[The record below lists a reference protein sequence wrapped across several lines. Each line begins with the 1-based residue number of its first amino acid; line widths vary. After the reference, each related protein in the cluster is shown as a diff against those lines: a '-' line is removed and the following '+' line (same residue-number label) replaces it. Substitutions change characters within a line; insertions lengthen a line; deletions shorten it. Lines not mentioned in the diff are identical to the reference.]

1 LEKSYDIFVSDT
13 ILLRKQYPM
22 KFLSLAVAMLWMVL
36 GVAGQST
43 FAADNV
49 KISISNVEGSFLF
62 GAVAA
67 KKGFF
72 AQENLNGELIR
83 IAGNV
88 MVPALANG
96 DIDYTL
102 MFGSVVRATLSNF
115 PFKVVGSFV
124 DSPTGALVGK
134 AAITAPQSLKGKSI
148 AVSSF
153 GAGAY
158 VTAVLTVQHLGM
170 SPNEVKFVA
179 SGGDA
184 GRLAA
189 LQNGLVDAALL
200 NPAAAARAET
210 LGFRVIAKSYE
221 LFTFPYAGLGT
232 TNKKLA
238 EKPAEVKRVLRALI
252 KGSRYMRE
260 NRDETIQVLSDWAKI
275 DRQSASDYYDA
286 TWKSSS
292 PDGSIPE
299 KGLRLVIEDA
309 KSALKINRDISFS
322 EVADDSLVKEVQ
334 REMKLKGR

>member
-1 LEKSYDIFVSDT
+1 MK
-13 ILLRKQYPM
+13 LLLPL
-22 KFLSLAVAMLWMVL
+22 FAAL
-36 GVAGQST
+36 GLVGGLTAKIT

-72 AQENLNGELIR
+72 SQENLHAELIR
-83 IAGNV
+83 IGGNV

-115 PFKVVGSFV
+115 PFKVVASFV

-134 AAITAPQSLKGKSI
+134 TAITTPQSLKGKSI
-148 AVSSF
+148 ALSSF

-200 NPAAAARAET
+200 NPAAAARATGRRRE
-210 LGFRVIAKSYE
+210 A
-221 LFTFPYAGLGT
+221 
-232 TNKKLA
+232 
-238 EKPAEVKRVLRALI
+238 
-252 KGSRYMRE
+252 GSRR
-260 NRDETIQVLSDWAKI
+260 R
-275 DRQSASDYYDA
+275 RSAGA
-286 TWKSSS
+286 PAAP
-292 PDGSIPE
+292 PDS
-299 KGLRLVIEDA
+299 
-309 KSALKINRDISFS
+309 
-322 EVADDSLVKEVQ
+322 
-334 REMKLKGR
+334 GRRRT

>member
-1 LEKSYDIFVSDT
+1 
-13 ILLRKQYPM
+13 M
-22 KFLSLAVAMLWMVL
+22 KFLRLALAVLCIVVGFANQTAV
-36 GVAGQST
+36 
-43 FAADNV
+43 AADAV

-72 AQENLNGELIR
+72 AEENLNAELIR

-102 MFGSVVRATLSNF
+102 MFGSVVRATLSGF
-115 PFKVVGSFV
+115 PFKVAGSLV

-134 AAITAPQSLKGKSI
+134 AIVTTPQSLKGKSI

-158 VTAVLTVQHLGM
+158 VTAVLMVQHLGM
-170 SPNEVKFVA
+170 SPNEVKLVA

-200 NPAAAARAET
+200 NPAAAARAEK
-210 LGFRVIAKSYE
+210 LGFRVIAKSYD

-232 TNKKLA
+232 THKKLA

-252 KGSRYMRE
+252 KGSRYLRE
-260 NRDETIQVLSDWAKI
+260 NRDETIQVLSDWARI
-275 DRQSASDYYDA
+275 DRQSAADYYDA
-286 TWKSSS
+286 TWRSSS

-309 KSALKINRDISFS
+309 KNALKIHREVSFS

-334 REMKLKGR
+334 KDMKIKAR

>member
-1 LEKSYDIFVSDT
+1 MPF
-13 ILLRKQYPM
+13 LRLVLAALFIVAGCTGKT
-22 KFLSLAVAMLWMVL
+22 AVA
-36 GVAGQST
+36 
-43 FAADNV
+43 ADTV

-72 AQENLNGELIR
+72 AGENLNTELIR

-88 MVPALANG
+88 MVPAMANG

-102 MFGSVVRATLSNF
+102 MFGSVVRAALSGF
-115 PFKVVGSFV
+115 PFKVAGSFV

-134 AAITAPQSLKGKSI
+134 ATVTTAQSLKGKSI

-158 VTAVLTVQHLGM
+158 VTAVLTVQHLGI
-170 SPNEVKFVA
+170 SPNEVKLVA

-200 NPAAAARAET
+200 NPAAAARAER

-232 TNKKLA
+232 TNRKLT
-238 EKPAEVKRVLRALI
+238 EKPAEVKRVLKALV
-252 KGSRYMRE
+252 KASRYMRE
-260 NRDETIQVLSDWAKI
+260 NRDETVQVLSEWAKI
-275 DRQSASDYYDA
+275 DRQSAADYYDA
-286 TWKSSS
+286 TWRSSS

-309 KSALKINRDISFS
+309 KSALKIQREVSFS

-334 REMKLKGR
+334 REMNIKGR

>member
-1 LEKSYDIFVSDT
+1 MLEKSYDIGSD
-13 ILLRKQYPM
+13 IMPRKLYPM
-22 KFLSLAVAMLWMVL
+22 KFFSLGLATLWMVL
-36 GVAGQST
+36 GLAGKNT

-62 GAVAA
+62 GAVSAN
-67 KKGFF
+67 KGFF
-72 AQENLNGELIR
+72 SQENLNAELIR

-134 AAITAPQSLKGKSI
+134 ATITTPQSLKGKSI

-200 NPAAAARAET
+200 NPAAAARAEK

-232 TNKKLA
+232 TNKKVA

-334 REMKLKGR
+334 KEMKLKGR

>member
-1 LEKSYDIFVSDT
+1 
-13 ILLRKQYPM
+13 M
-22 KFLSLAVAMLWMVL
+22 KLLSLVLAALCIVAGFADKTAVA
-36 GVAGQST
+36 
-43 FAADNV
+43 ADTV

-72 AQENLNGELIR
+72 AEESLNVELIR

-88 MVPALANG
+88 MVPAMANG

-102 MFGSVVRATLSNF
+102 MFGSVVRATLSGF
-115 PFKVVGSFV
+115 PFKVAGSFV

-134 AAITAPQSLKGKSI
+134 PTVTSPQSLKGKSI

-153 GAGAY
+153 GAGAH

-170 SPNEVKFVA
+170 SPNEVKLVA

-200 NPAAAARAET
+200 NPAAAARAER
-210 LGFRVIAKSYE
+210 LGFRVIAKSYD

-232 TNKKLA
+232 TNRKLA
-238 EKPAEVKRVLRALI
+238 EKPAEVKRVLKALI
-252 KGSRYMRE
+252 KGSRFIRE
-260 NRDETIQVLSDWAKI
+260 NRDETVQVLSDWARI
-275 DRQSASDYYDA
+275 DRQSAADYYDA
-286 TWKSSS
+286 TWRSSS

-309 KSALKINRDISFS
+309 KSALKIQRDVSFA

-334 REMKLKGR
+334 RDMKIKGR

>member
-1 LEKSYDIFVSDT
+1 
-13 ILLRKQYPM
+13 M
-22 KFLSLAVAMLWMVL
+22 KFLSLALAALCI
-36 GVAGQST
+36 VAGFAGKT
-43 FAADNV
+43 AVAADSV

-72 AQENLNGELIR
+72 AEENLNAELIR

-88 MVPALANG
+88 MVPAMANG

-102 MFGSVVRATLSNF
+102 MFGSVVRATLSGF
-115 PFKVVGSFV
+115 PFKVAGSFV
-124 DSPTGALVGK
+124 DSPIGALVGK
-134 AAITAPQSLKGKSI
+134 TTVTTPQSLKGKSI

-170 SPNEVKFVA
+170 SPNEVKLVA

-200 NPAAAARAET
+200 NPAAAARAER
-210 LGFRVIAKSYE
+210 LGFRVIARSYE

-232 TNKKLA
+232 TNRKLA
-238 EKPAEVKRVLRALI
+238 EKPAEVKRVLKALI
-252 KGSRYMRE
+252 KGSRFIRE
-260 NRDETIQVLSDWAKI
+260 NRDQTVQVLSDWARI
-275 DRQSASDYYDA
+275 DRQSAADYFDA
-286 TWKSSS
+286 TWRSSS

-309 KSALKINRDISFS
+309 KSALKIQRDVSFV

-334 REMKLKGR
+334 REMKIKGR

>member
-1 LEKSYDIFVSDT
+1 
-13 ILLRKQYPM
+13 M
-22 KFLSLAVAMLWMVL
+22 KLLSLVLAALCIVAGFADKTAVA
-36 GVAGQST
+36 
-43 FAADNV
+43 ADTV

-72 AQENLNGELIR
+72 AEENLNAELIR

-102 MFGSVVRATLSNF
+102 MFGSVVRATLSGF
-115 PFKVVGSFV
+115 PFKVAGSFV

-134 AAITAPQSLKGKSI
+134 PSVTSPQSLKGKSI

-153 GAGAY
+153 GAGAH

-170 SPNEVKFVA
+170 SPNEVKLVA

-200 NPAAAARAET
+200 NPAAAARAER
-210 LGFRVIAKSYE
+210 LGFRVIAKSYD

-232 TNKKLA
+232 TNRKLS
-238 EKPAEVKRVLRALI
+238 EKPAEVKRVLKALI

-260 NRDETIQVLSDWAKI
+260 NRDETVQVLSDWAGI
-275 DRQSASDYYDA
+275 DRQSALDYYDA
-286 TWKSSS
+286 TWKGSS

-309 KSALKINRDISFS
+309 KSALKIQRDVSFA

-334 REMKLKGR
+334 RDMKIKGR

>member
-1 LEKSYDIFVSDT
+1 
-13 ILLRKQYPM
+13 M
-22 KFLSLAVAMLWMVL
+22 KVLWLTVAMLWIIAGL
-36 GVAGQST
+36 AGKNVA
-43 FAADNV
+43 AADNV
-49 KISISNVEGSFLF
+49 KISISSVEGSFLF

-72 AQENLNGELIR
+72 VQENLNAELIR

-88 MVPALANG
+88 MVPAMTNG

-102 MFGSVVRATLSNF
+102 MFGSVVRANLSNF
-115 PFKVVGSFV
+115 PLKVAASFV

-134 AAITAPQSLKGKSI
+134 ATITTPQALKGKSI

-153 GAGAY
+153 GAGAH
-158 VTAVLTVQHLGM
+158 VTAVLTVQHLNM
-170 SPNEVKFVA
+170 NPSDVKFVA

-200 NPAAAARAET
+200 NPAAAARAER
-210 LGFRVIAKSYE
+210 LGFHVIARAYE
-221 LFTFPYAGLGT
+221 LFTFPYAGLGM

-238 EKPAEVKRVLRALI
+238 EKPAEAKRVLRALI
-252 KGSRYMRE
+252 KGSRFMRE
-260 NRDETIQVLSDWAKI
+260 NRDETIQVLSEWAKI
-275 DRQSASDYYDA
+275 DRQSAADYYDA
-286 TWKSSS
+286 TWKPSS

-309 KSALKINRDISFS
+309 KSALKIHREVTFS

-334 REMKLKGR
+334 RDMKIKGR